1 MEDAI
6 ASLLRQNASLTN
18 VTLGAF
24 NMSAMASMRLTSTMS
39 PWMAKLLLEGL
50 PESIRKVVMD
60 VEVNNNEPN
69 ETVLPTA
76 HDLVLRN
83 HDLLENLTIHWK
95 WNYEIYEADTI
106 FAVAEETVLIPFLY
120 SCTNLKDFG
129 GKKNTATHHD
139 LSSWTHFKKKTV
151 KGMRKLIFISLHPI
165 NIRVHY

>member
-1 MEDAI
+1 
-6 ASLLRQNASLTN
+6 
-18 VTLGAF
+18 
-24 NMSAMASMRLTSTMS
+24 MSAMAPMRLTSKELSNLQDLQLTSTMS

-129 GKKNTATHHD
+129 GEKNTATHHD
-139 LSSWTHFKKKTV
+139 LSS
-151 KGMRKLIFISLHPI
+151 
-165 NIRVHY
+165 